1 MNSSQK
7 KVIKIPK
14 ETKREANKTNKLE
27 SKIKISK
34 KISSSAE
41 PIKIIESIGSIGS
54 IESVNSSVNSIEISP
69 EGSLEISEAIE
80 TIETIE
86 VIENID
92 IEITADML
100 PEVEAPAPKTTH
112 SRGHFEAEDDDITNL
127 YLNSLSHP
135 LLTAEEE
142 ISLAREIREGNKK
155 SYNHMVEANLRLV
168 VRMAKRYMNRGVA
181 FLDLIAEGNIGLMRA
196 VDKFNPDLGFRFSTY
211 ATWWIKQS
219 IERALLNQTRTIR
232 VPIHVL
238 KELNSY
244 LRILAQMRRE
254 MNQEPTAEE
263 LAERV
268 GKPIKDVQ
276 KILNATKIVDSIDE
290 IFDDSSRPIIETIA
304 SPHSI
309 CPEKELERNNL
320 NSQINKWLDH
330 LNDNQRTV
338 ICMRFG
344 LRGFDPMT
352 LESIGQQICLTRER
366 VRQIQLEAMK
376 KLGALAKSQSISKE
390 MVFDGIPQA
399 YFEG

>member
-1 MNSSQK
+1 MNSTNK

-14 ETKREANKTNKLE
+14 NSTTH
-27 SKIKISK
+27 SK
-34 KISSSAE
+34 KKDKKTDLNIISTLKTALTENLETAANGTSAITAIEAIATSETLE
-41 PIKIIESIGSIGS
+41 PIEPIES
-54 IESVNSSVNSIEISP
+54 
-69 EGSLEISEAIE
+69 IE
-80 TIETIE
+80 TIEA
-86 VIENID
+86 ID
-92 IEITADML
+92 TLEIEITADML
-100 PEVEAPAPKTTH
+100 PEVEVEAPAPKTTY
-112 SRGHFEAEDDDITNL
+112 SRGNFEAEDDDITNL

-142 ISLAREIREGNKK
+142 ISLAREIREGSKK
-155 SYNHMVEANLRLV
+155 AYNHMVEANLRLV

-268 GKPIKDVQ
+268 GKPLKDVQ

-304 SPHSI
+304 SPNSI

-320 NSQINKWLDH
+320 NAQINKWLDH

-390 MVFDGIPQA
+390 MVFDSAHQEH
-399 YFEG
+399 FEG

>member
-1 MNSSQK
+1 MTKSKLGANQQK
-7 KVIKIPK
+7 
-14 ETKREANKTNKLE
+14 
-27 SKIKISK
+27 KIKIEKSK
-34 KISSSAE
+34 AINLETTKPADISSE
-41 PIKIIESIGSIGS
+41 IIESLIGTGPINQSEPMASLTEAGAVEIEID
-54 IESVNSSVNSIEISP
+54 IES
-69 EGSLEISEAIE
+69 
-80 TIETIE
+80 
-86 VIENID
+86 D

-100 PEVEAPAPKTTH
+100 PEAEVPEPVVVKTPH
-112 SRGHFEAEDDDITNL
+112 LRGHFDLEDDDITNL

-244 LRILAQMRRE
+244 LRVMAQMRRE
-254 MNQEPTAEE
+254 TNQEPTAEE

-268 GKPIKDVQ
+268 GKPLKDVQ
-276 KILNATKIVDSIDE
+276 KVLNATKIVDSIDE

-304 SPHSI
+304 SPSAI
-309 CPEKELERNNL
+309 CPQKELERNNL
-320 NSQINKWLDH
+320 NFKINKWLDH

-338 ICMRFG
+338 ICMRLG

-352 LESIGQQICLTRER
+352 LESIGQQISLTRER

-376 KLGALAKSQSISKE
+376 KLAALAKAQSISKE
-390 MVFDGIPQA
+390 MVFDSVFQDHPEA
-399 YFEG
+399 